1 MFIVTVLNEVFLFGN
16 SCLRDG
22 EQVCQLLSSKHLGL
36 VKMAIRW
43 NQSVCNQMGSSW
55 PLHAVCDNTPN
66 SDKSAVPRSVANLL

>member
-43 NQSVCNQMGSSW
+43 NQSVCNQVGHYMQS
-55 PLHAVCDNTPN
+55 VCDNTPN